1 MYSNFARTN
10 GQAKNE
16 IDKHSRAPRTY
27 PFVNDFFSFLEFF
40 LLTTDYPTFI
50 IVLTMNHIA
59 AKPTEELLHYQTA
72 RIKDLIEGII
82 QCCQMQTSFLSQK
95 FRIPQAEIRCLLLF
109 RGERYLT
116 VKGISQKLD
125 VAKSRVTKV
134 INGLQNKGFIDC
146 SDDPRDGRVKLLSL
160 TALGDKKCEEMG
172 EYIWGAH
179 EKLLLELDPEERRS
193 VISSLESLRVGME
206 AVKKELV

>member
-1 MYSNFARTN
+1 M
-10 GQAKNE
+10 
-16 IDKHSRAPRTY
+16 HSRIESIVSLTI
-27 PFVNDFFSFLEFF
+27 FSTFFEFF
-40 LLTTDYPTFI
+40 LLTADYPPFI
-50 IVLTMNHIA
+50 IVLTMNQIA
-59 AKPTEELLHYQTA
+59 VKPSGELLHYQTT

-82 QCCQMQTSFLSQK
+82 QCCQLQTNFLSQK
-95 FRIPQAEIRCLLLF
+95 FHIPQAEIRCLLLF

-160 TALGDKKCEEMG
+160 TPLGDKKCEEMG
-172 EYIWGAH
+172 EYIWNAH
-179 EKLLLELDPEERRS
+179 EKLLLELDPEERRG

-206 AVKKELV
+206 AVKKGLA